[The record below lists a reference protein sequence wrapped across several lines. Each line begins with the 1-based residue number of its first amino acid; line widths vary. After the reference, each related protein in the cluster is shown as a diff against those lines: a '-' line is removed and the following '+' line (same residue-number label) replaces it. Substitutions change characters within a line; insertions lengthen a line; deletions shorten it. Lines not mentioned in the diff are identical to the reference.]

1 MTRTKLLSDRRSQL
15 CSGVDLS
22 YLNHVVMRS
31 EVHLSRELVVSTD
44 LTLHLKSQIE
54 IPYFH

>member
-1 MTRTKLLSDRRSQL
+1 MSDRRSQL